1 MFRSPGRTDHLLHM
15 VISVKTLT
23 LVLPLCSLIS
33 LMKKFK
39 VAPQDVVDNEILILF
54 MKLFMILTGEE
65 QAF

>member
-1 MFRSPGRTDHLLHM
+1 MSVCCSPGRTDHLLHM

-39 VAPQDVVDNEILILF
+39 VAPQDVVEVIYDID
-54 MKLFMILTGEE
+54 G
-65 QAF
+65 

>member
-1 MFRSPGRTDHLLHM
+1 M

-39 VAPQDVVDNEILILF
+39 VAPQDVVDKEILILF
-54 MKLFMILTGEE
+54 MKLFMILMGEE
-65 QAF
+65 QA